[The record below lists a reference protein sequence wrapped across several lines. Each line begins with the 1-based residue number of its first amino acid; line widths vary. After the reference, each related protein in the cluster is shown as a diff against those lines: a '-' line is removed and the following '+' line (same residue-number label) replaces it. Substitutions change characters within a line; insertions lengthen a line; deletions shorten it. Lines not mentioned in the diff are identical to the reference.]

1 MLNWVLNSSLDGII
15 TTKKRLLTIGLIEA
29 EGTDLK
35 RNHYLYAL
43 IFHLIEKKRVGLSRE
58 NLFHELILIQY
69 HYSMN
74 RIRIHAIIL
83 LFSLV
88 FVVPFYFTAVNAA
101 DPITSVRTKEA
112 DALRILLYNV
122 RNCRGMDDVI
132 DYDRV
137 AKVINTIAPDV
148 VSLQELDSMTVRSN
162 GEVVLKNL
170 GLRTMMF
177 YTYAAAIEFQS
188 GKYGIGILSKERP
201 LGFRSIPLP
210 GREEPRVLLIVEFQN
225 YFLAGCH
232 LSLTPEDRVLSSEII
247 SNELK
252 DLSKPVFLTGD
263 MNSIPS
269 SETQVNLRKT
279 FTTLNDTAVATIPVV
294 NPNRCIDYIY
304 TRKIDSS
311 CVVLRRQVIDEQI
324 ASDHLPVYVDV
335 KF

>member
-1 MLNWVLNSSLDGII
+1 
-15 TTKKRLLTIGLIEA
+15 
-29 EGTDLK
+29 
-35 RNHYLYAL
+35 
-43 IFHLIEKKRVGLSRE
+43 
-58 NLFHELILIQY
+58 
-69 HYSMN
+69 MN
-74 RIRIHAIIL
+74 RIRTRANILILSL
-83 LFSLV
+83 LFIS
-88 FVVPFYFTAVNAA
+88 PFYLSVVKAA
-101 DPITSVRTKEA
+101 DPINTVPAKDS

-122 RNCRGMDDVI
+122 RNCKGMDDVI

-137 AKVINTIAPDV
+137 AKVINTIDPDV

-162 GEVVLKNL
+162 NEVVLKNL

-177 YTYAAAIEFQS
+177 YTYAAAIEFQE
-188 GKYGIGILSKERP
+188 GKYGIGILSKEQP

-252 DLSKPVFLTGD
+252 DLSKPVFLSGD

-269 SETQVNLRKT
+269 SETQINLRKT

-311 CVVLRRQVIDEQI
+311 CTVLRRQVIDEQT